1 MKPKPDAD
9 LAAWCQALA
18 SVATVAPDV
27 VPPGWK
33 TAMQLAKEH
42 RPPIHRNE
50 ILRRLRKLAAQG
62 LVETK
67 KFRAPADSGRML
79 ATLHYRLK

>member
-1 MKPKPDAD
+1 MAAKLKPDAD

-27 VPPGWK
+27 VPPGWR
-33 TAMQLAKEH
+33 TAMQLAKEQGV
-42 RPPIHRNE
+42 HRNE
-50 ILRRLRKLAAQG
+50 VLRRLRRLSAQG
-62 LVETK
+62 LVESK
-67 KFRAPADSGRML
+67 KYRTAADSGRML